1 MAVCKRDGV
10 LTELVEWPFELVP
23 ALLDRE
29 ASLCPP
35 TEEFG
40 ARLSLS
46 SARRR
51 LVAALSKFDRRIAVG
66 VLLIVSLALFIF
78 IWGHHIGPCGW
89 LKQWGGS
96 FAVASIVAGV
106 RISSGTWAPLWTFL
120 LAVACTNIFFVLWFG
135 LLTVCQVSSQYGRT
149 PHRRLDETDSEPE
162 LEEEEE
168 HLSAYG

>member
-1 MAVCKRDGV
+1 MQLASYFESRVRYDF
-10 LTELVEWPFELVP
+10 LTWNCHSFVASCLNEVKYPRSRLAS
-23 ALLDRE
+23 ALGGW
-29 ASLCPP
+29 S
-35 TEEFG
+35 
-40 ARLSLS
+40 
-46 SARRR
+46 
-51 LVAALSKFDRRIAVG
+51 V
-66 VLLIVSLALFIF
+66 VSLALFIF
-78 IWGHHIGPCGW
+78 IWGRHIGPCGW